1 MITVAALVVGLSG
14 CIGRPD
20 LSNKAEEIAGVIAA
34 LPGVDD
40 VDDYYQNGFTSG
52 LSLTYRVTMAAGA
65 SDAEVVNVAST
76 VNSEVGDEF
85 DGYDRELT
93 LTVGDLSVVLNGE
106 PNVDELRQRLLGLKN
121 LNSSLVSGVL
131 TWKEN
136 DDTGRDNE
144 LEIREASQ
152 DPFTVLSAV
161 RDQVLSAVRD
171 QFGTEQVH
179 VKVSDAEEPAWK
191 VAFPYSEQAQN
202 RLAAAIRSVNVEFDE
217 IEISQ
222 NRVTDVEA
230 HVDDT
235 ANVSTRL
242 MTVIDTV
249 NKGTS
254 APWEFRWSAGQPSA
268 GQGNLASGGRVSV
281 GACAYYEDSP
291 REKDPA
297 KYLTPEAIAVQDQLR
312 SKYDTCG

>member
-1 MITVAALVVGLSG
+1 MITVAALLAGLSG
-14 CIGRPD
+14 CISRPD

-65 SDAEVVNVAST
+65 SDAEAVNVAST

-85 DGYDRELT
+85 DDYDRELT
-93 LTVGDLSVVLNGE
+93 LTVDDLSVVLKGE
-106 PNVDELRQRLLGLKN
+106 PDVDELSQRLVSLKN
-121 LNSSLVSGVL
+121 LNASLVSGVL

-136 DDTGRDNE
+136 DDTDRDNE
-144 LEIREASQ
+144 LEIREVSQ

-161 RDQVLSAVRD
+161 RDQ
-171 QFGTEQVH
+171 FGTEQVR
-179 VKVSDAEEPAWK
+179 VKVSDAEKSALK

-202 RLAAAIRSVNVEFDE
+202 RLAAAIRLVNVEFDR

-222 NRVTDVEA
+222 DRVTDVEV

-235 ANVSTRL
+235 TNVATRL
-242 MTVIDTV
+242 MTVIDAV
-249 NKGTS
+249 NKSTS
-254 APWEFRWSAGQPSA
+254 APWDFRWSAGQPSA
-268 GQGNLASGGRVSV
+268 RQDNLASGGRVSV
-281 GACAYYEDSP
+281 GACTYYEDSP

-297 KYLTPEAIAVQDQLR
+297 KHLTPEAIAVQDQLR